1 MSSPT
6 TVAIPVRNGGPA
18 LARTLAAIETQRTDR
33 PVEVLVCDSGSSDGS
48 RELARRYGAQVIE
61 IQPSQFSHGGTRNL
75 LMERSRGE
83 HVVFLTQDSVPADDL
98 WLSRLL
104 DGFGLAPD
112 VGLVFGPYLPW
123 SNASAMVQR
132 ELTDW
137 FGSFSPDGSP
147 RIDRLESFE
156 RDTPS
161 RTLLGRRGFFTDAN
175 GCVARA
181 AWERTPF
188 RDVPYAEDHVIAH
201 DMMRAGFAK
210 VFMPQAAVIHSHD
223 YSAWGWLRR
232 SFDEARSL
240 QAVYGWSEP
249 LHPLT
254 VLLNIWGRV
263 GADWRWA
270 RARPDRD
277 DGAVAAL
284 ALLGGSTVHHTART
298 AGAVLGAR
306 AQRLPQALVRRL
318 SLERRTD

>member
-1 MSSPT
+1 MSRLT
-6 TVAIPVRNGGPA
+6 TVAIPVLNGGPTLARA
-18 LARTLAAIETQRTDR
+18 LAAVQSQRTER
-33 PVEVLVCDSGSSDGS
+33 EVEVLICDSGSSDGS
-48 RELARRYGAQVIE
+48 RELARSFGAEVIE
-61 IQPSQFSHGGTRNL
+61 IAPSRFSHGGTRNL

-83 HVVFLTQDSVPADDL
+83 HVAFLTQDAVPADEL

-104 DGFGLAPD
+104 DGFGVAAN

-210 VFMPQAAVIHSHD
+210 VFMPQA
-223 YSAWGWLRR
+223 
-232 SFDEARSL
+232 E
-240 QAVYGWSEP
+240 
-249 LHPLT
+249 
-254 VLLNIWGRV
+254 
-263 GADWRWA
+263 
-270 RARPDRD
+270 
-277 DGAVAAL
+277 
-284 ALLGGSTVHHTART
+284 
-298 AGAVLGAR
+298 
-306 AQRLPQALVRRL
+306 
-318 SLERRTD
+318 